1 MGLNVEL
8 HISGLEHYYLE
19 IDDMKINFTA
29 NSLTNKDKLII
40 FLEKNFNFNFI
51 EIDKPCGF
59 NDLKLIILQ
68 KDISKNNLTKILE
81 NPNNQNSQV
90 FAHKSLQDKI
100 PPGYNVIFYPT
111 NISTFKKL
119 TKKYQETNISYKDI
133 YLSQDSFLINSNN
146 QKKIYV
152 TEKEFEIIKI
162 FFKNKVIKKDYIQEK
177 ILNLQKIVD
186 TKSLDS
192 HLTRIRN
199 KFLTI
204 DSGLNISSVKND
216 SLEIKK
222 LI

>member
-1 MGLNVEL
+1 MT
-8 HISGLEHYYLE
+8 
-19 IDDMKINFTA
+19 INFTI
-29 NSLTNKDKLII
+29 SDSTNQDNLII
-40 FLEKNFNFNFI
+40 FLKKNCNFKFIPIEKTY
-51 EIDKPCGF
+51 ELK
-59 NDLKLIILQ
+59 DLKLIILQ
-68 KDISKNNLTKILE
+68 KNISNNNLSRILE
-81 NPNNQNSQV
+81 NLNTQNSQV

-100 PPGYNVIFYPT
+100 PSNYNVIFYPT
-111 NISTFKKL
+111 NISIFQKL

-199 KFLTI
+199 KFSSI
-204 DSGLNISSVKND
+204 NSGLNISSVKND

-222 LI
+222 SI

>member
-1 MGLNVEL
+1 MEL
-8 HISGLEHYYLE
+8 HILGLEHCYLE
-19 IDDMKINFTA
+19 IEYMKINFSA
-29 NSLTNKDKLII
+29 KDLTNRDNLII
-40 FLEKNFNFNFI
+40 FLEKSFNFNFT
-51 EIDKPCGF
+51 EMEEPYEF

-68 KDISKNNLTKILE
+68 KDISKNDLTKILK
-81 NPNNQNSQV
+81 NLNNQNSQI

-100 PPGYNVIFYPT
+100 PSGYNVIFYPT
-111 NISTFKKL
+111 NISTFQKL
-119 TKKYQETNISYKDI
+119 TKKYQETNISYNDI

-199 KFLTI
+199 KLLTI
-204 DSGLNISSVKND
+204 DSGLNISSIKND

>member
-1 MGLNVEL
+1 MEP
-8 HISGLEHYYLE
+8 HILELEHYYLE
-19 IDDMKINFTA
+19 IEIMKINF
-29 NSLTNKDKLII
+29 SLDDSTNQDKLIF
-40 FLEKNFNFNFI
+40 FLEKNCNFNFI
-51 EIDKPCGF
+51 EIEKTYEL

-68 KDISKNNLTKILE
+68 KDISESKLSKILKKL
-81 NPNNQNSQV
+81 NNQNSQFFV
-90 FAHKSLQDKI
+90 HKYFQNKI
-100 PPGYNVIFYPT
+100 PPNCNVIFYPT
-111 NISTFKKL
+111 NISTFQIL

-199 KFLTI
+199 KFSSI
-204 DSGLNISSVKND
+204 NSGLNISSVKND

>member
-1 MGLNVEL
+1 MGLNVEP
-8 HISGLEHYYLE
+8 HILGLEHYYLE
-19 IDDMKINFTA
+19 IDDMKINFTT
-29 NSLTNKDKLII
+29 NSLTNSDKLII

-51 EIDKPCGF
+51 EMKKSYES

-68 KDISKNNLTKILE
+68 KDISINNLTKILE
-81 NPNNQNSQV
+81 NPNNQNSQL

-100 PPGYNVIFYPT
+100 PSSYNVIFYPT
-111 NISTFKKL
+111 NISTFQIL

-162 FFKNKVIKKDYIQEK
+162 FFNNKLVRKDFIQEE

-199 KFLTI
+199 KFLAI
-204 DSGLNISSVKND
+204 ESGLNISSVKNE

-222 LI
+222 SI

>member
-1 MGLNVEL
+1 
-8 HISGLEHYYLE
+8 
-19 IDDMKINFTA
+19 MKINFSVN
-29 NSLTNKDKLII
+29 NSTNKDKLII
-40 FLEKNFNFNFI
+40 FLEKNCNFNFI
-51 EIDKPCGF
+51 EMEKSYEF
-59 NDLKLIILQ
+59 NDLKLIVLK
-68 KDISKNNLTKILE
+68 KDISQNNLNKILE

-100 PPGYNVIFYPT
+100 PSNYKVIFYPT
-111 NISTFKKL
+111 NISTFQK
-119 TKKYQETNISYKDI
+119 TIKKYQETNISYKNV

-152 TEKEFEIIKI
+152 TEKEFEIIKT
-162 FFKNKVIKKDYIQEK
+162 FFKNKIIKRDYIQEQ

>member
-1 MGLNVEL
+1 MGLNVEP
-8 HISGLEHYYLE
+8 HILGLEHYYLE
-19 IDDMKINFTA
+19 IDDMKINFTT
-29 NSLTNKDKLII
+29 NSLTNSDKLII

-51 EIDKPCGF
+51 EMDEPYEF

-68 KDISKNNLTKILE
+68 KDISKNNLAKILK
-81 NPNNQNSQV
+81 NPNHQNSQV

-100 PPGYNVIFYPT
+100 PSGYNVIFYPT
-111 NISTFKKL
+111 NISIFQKL

>member
-1 MGLNVEL
+1 
-8 HISGLEHYYLE
+8 
-19 IDDMKINFTA
+19 MKINFSI
-29 NSLTNKDKLII
+29 NDSIDQDKLIT
-40 FLEKNFNFNFI
+40 FLEKNCNFNFI
-51 EIDKPCGF
+51 PIEKTYEL

-68 KDISKNNLTKILE
+68 KDISKNALSKILE
-81 NPNNQNSQV
+81 NLNNQNSQV
-90 FAHKSLQDKI
+90 FAHKSLQDKV
-100 PPGYNVIFYPT
+100 PPNYNVIFYPT
-111 NISTFKKL
+111 NISTFQKMIKNFR
-119 TKKYQETNISYKDI
+119 ETNISFKDI

-152 TEKEFEIIKI
+152 TEKEFEIIKL
-162 FFKNKVIKKDYIQEK
+162 FFNNKIVKKDFIQEE

-199 KFLTI
+199 KFLAI
-204 DSGLNISSVKND
+204 ESGLNIFSVKNE

>member
-1 MGLNVEL
+1 
-8 HISGLEHYYLE
+8 
-19 IDDMKINFTA
+19 MKINFSA
-29 NSLTNKDKLII
+29 NSLTKKDNIII

-51 EIDKPCGF
+51 EMEKPYEF
-59 NDLKLIILQ
+59 NDLKLIILK

-90 FAHKSLQDKI
+90 FAHKSLQEKI
-100 PPGYNVIFYPT
+100 PLNFNVIFYPT
-111 NISTFKKL
+111 NISIFQNII
-119 TKKYQETNISYKDI
+119 KKYQETNILYKNI
-133 YLSQDSFLINSNN
+133 YLSQDSFLINSSN

-152 TEKEFEIIKI
+152 TEKEFEIIKL
-162 FFKNKVIKKDYIQEK
+162 FFNNKIVRKDFIQEE

-199 KFLTI
+199 KFLAI
-204 DSGLNISSVKND
+204 ESDLNISSVKNE

>member
-1 MGLNVEL
+1 
-8 HISGLEHYYLE
+8 
-19 IDDMKINFTA
+19 MKINFSI
-29 NSLTNKDKLII
+29 NDSKNQDKLIF
-40 FLEKNFNFNFI
+40 FLEKNCNFNFTEI
-51 EIDKPCGF
+51 EKTF
-59 NDLKLIILQ
+59 ELNVLKLIILP
-68 KDISKNNLTKILE
+68 KDTPDNKLSKILE
-81 NPNNQNSQV
+81 NLNSQNSQI

-100 PPGYNVIFYPT
+100 PLDYNVIFYPT
-111 NISTFKKL
+111 NISTFQKL

-199 KFLTI
+199 KFLAI

>member
-1 MGLNVEL
+1 MEP
-8 HISGLEHYYLE
+8 HILGLEHYYLE
-19 IDDMKINFTA
+19 IENMKINFSA
-29 NSLTNKDKLII
+29 KDLTKSDKITT

-51 EIDKPCGF
+51 EMEKPYEF

-68 KDISKNNLTKILE
+68 KNISKNNLDNILK

-100 PPGYNVIFYPT
+100 ASNYNIIFYPT
-111 NISTFKKL
+111 NISTFEKL
-119 TKKYQETNISYKDI
+119 IKKYQETNISYKEI

-146 QKKIYV
+146 QKKVYV

-204 DSGLNISSVKND
+204 DSGLNISSVQND

>member
-1 MGLNVEL
+1 MEL
-8 HISGLEHYYLE
+8 HILGLEHCYLE
-19 IDDMKINFTA
+19 IEYMKINFSA
-29 NSLTNKDKLII
+29 KDLTNRDNLII
-40 FLEKNFNFNFI
+40 FLEKSFNFNFT
-51 EIDKPCGF
+51 EMEEPYEF

-68 KDISKNNLTKILE
+68 KDISKNDLTKILK
-81 NPNNQNSQV
+81 NLNNQNSQI

-100 PPGYNVIFYPT
+100 PSGYNVIFYPT
-111 NISTFKKL
+111 NISTFQKL
-119 TKKYQETNISYKDI
+119 TKKYQETNISYNDI

-199 KFLTI
+199 KLLTI
-204 DSGLNISSVKND
+204 DSGLNISSIKKD

>member
-1 MGLNVEL
+1 
-8 HISGLEHYYLE
+8 
-19 IDDMKINFTA
+19 MKINFSV
-29 NSLTNKDKLII
+29 NDSKSKDELII
-40 FLEKNFNFNFI
+40 FLEKNCNFNFI
-51 EIDKPCGF
+51 AMEKPYEF
-59 NDLKLIILQ
+59 NDLKLIIL
-68 KDISKNNLTKILE
+68 KKNISESNLAKILE
-81 NPNNQNSQV
+81 NPNNQSSQI

-100 PPGYNVIFYPT
+100 PSSYNVIFYPT
-111 NISTFKKL
+111 NISTFQIL

-199 KFLTI
+199 KFLAI

>member
-1 MGLNVEL
+1 MGLNVEP
-8 HISGLEHYYLE
+8 HILGLEHYYLE
-19 IDDMKINFTA
+19 IDDMKINFTT
-29 NSLTNKDKLII
+29 NSLTNSDKLII

-51 EIDKPCGF
+51 EMDEPYEF

-68 KDISKNNLTKILE
+68 KNISKNNLAKILE

-100 PPGYNVIFYPT
+100 PSGYNVIFYPT
-111 NISTFKKL
+111 NISTFQKL
-119 TKKYQETNISYKDI
+119 IKKYQETNISYKDI

>member
-1 MGLNVEL
+1 
-8 HISGLEHYYLE
+8 
-19 IDDMKINFTA
+19 MKINFSI
-29 NSLTNKDKLII
+29 NDSIDQDKLIT
-40 FLEKNFNFNFI
+40 FLEKNCNFNFI
-51 EIDKPCGF
+51 PIEKTYEL

-68 KDISKNNLTKILE
+68 KDISKNALSKILE
-81 NPNNQNSQV
+81 NLNNQNSQV
-90 FAHKSLQDKI
+90 FAHKSLQDKV
-100 PPGYNVIFYPT
+100 PPNYNVIFYPT
-111 NISTFKKL
+111 NISTFQKMIKKFR
-119 TKKYQETNISYKDI
+119 ETNISFKDI

-152 TEKEFEIIKI
+152 TEKEFEIIKL
-162 FFKNKVIKKDYIQEK
+162 FFKNKIVRKDFIQEQ

-186 TKSLDS
+186 TKSLES

>member
-1 MGLNVEL
+1 MR
-8 HISGLEHYYLE
+8 
-19 IDDMKINFTA
+19 K
-29 NSLTNKDKLII
+29 
-40 FLEKNFNFNFI
+40 
-51 EIDKPCGF
+51 
-59 NDLKLIILQ
+59 
-68 KDISKNNLTKILE
+68 
-81 NPNNQNSQV
+81 NSQV

-100 PPGYNVIFYPT
+100 ASNYNIIFYPT
-111 NISTFKKL
+111 NISTFEKL
-119 TKKYQETNISYKDI
+119 IKKYQETNISYKEI

-146 QKKIYV
+146 QKKVYV

-204 DSGLNISSVKND
+204 DSGLNISSVQND

>member
-1 MGLNVEL
+1 VEP
-8 HISGLEHYYLE
+8 HILEWEHYCLE
-19 IDDMKINFTA
+19 IEIMKINFSA
-29 NSLTNKDKLII
+29 SRLTNKDSLII

-51 EIDKPCGF
+51 EMEKHHEF

-81 NPNNQNSQV
+81 NPNKQNSQF

-100 PPGYNVIFYPT
+100 PSSYNVIFYPT
-111 NISTFKKL
+111 NISTFQIL

-199 KFLTI
+199 KFLSI

-222 LI
+222 SI

>member
-1 MGLNVEL
+1 MQ
-8 HISGLEHYYLE
+8 
-19 IDDMKINFTA
+19 INFSV
-29 NSLTNKDKLII
+29 NDSTNKDKLII
-40 FLEKNFNFNFI
+40 FLEKNCNFKFI
-51 EIDKPCGF
+51 EMEKPHGF
-59 NDLKLIILQ
+59 NDLKLIILK
-68 KDISKNNLTKILE
+68 KDIPKNNLTKILE
-81 NPNNQNSQV
+81 NPNNQNSLV

-100 PPGYNVIFYPT
+100 HSNYNVIFYPT
-111 NISTFKKL
+111 NISTFQKVIQ
-119 TKKYQETNISYKDI
+119 KYQETNISYQDI

-162 FFKNKVIKKDYIQEK
+162 FFKKKIIKKDYIQEK

-222 LI
+222 LITQ